1 MLKSLKD
8 ISWLVDE
15 PTYRADKA
23 LSYSTI
29 SKFKREGFE
38 HLDTLFDKVESPS
51 LLLGSL
57 VDCLTTDPPEEYER
71 RYLVAEFPPI
81 TDKVETIVKSLFN
94 SYSSTYDSLYKIPDN
109 LIIDST
115 NINGFQLNWKP
126 ETRAKVIKERAS
138 DYYNLLYLAKDKI
151 LISTELNDIA
161 HQMANALIESSQ
173 TALYFK
179 KNNPFDDC
187 ENLYQLKFKA
197 EIDGVPYRCMFDILR
212 VDYKNKT
219 IQPIDVKTSYK
230 PTYNFY
236 KSFIEW
242 NYAYQCR
249 LYAKIL
255 KLNIEKD
262 EYFKDFTVLPYKD
275 IVISKSNMI
284 PLVWDCDFTF
294 VEGTLYLGKNNQIKL
309 EAPWEVGKE
318 LWYYLSTGATV
329 PMGINIESSNNLRT
343 WIDKME

>member
-8 ISWLVDE
+8 ISWLVEE

-29 SKFKREGFE
+29 SRFKREGFE

-81 TDKVETIVKSLFN
+81 TDKIEVIVKSLFN

-126 ETRAKVIKERAS
+126 ETRAKVIKEKAS

-197 EIDGVPYRCMFDILR
+197 EIDGVPYRCMFD
-212 VDYKNKT
+212 
-219 IQPIDVKTSYK
+219 
-230 PTYNFY
+230 
-236 KSFIEW
+236 
-242 NYAYQCR
+242 
-249 LYAKIL
+249 
-255 KLNIEKD
+255 
-262 EYFKDFTVLPYKD
+262 
-275 IVISKSNMI
+275 
-284 PLVWDCDFTF
+284 
-294 VEGTLYLGKNNQIKL
+294 
-309 EAPWEVGKE
+309 
-318 LWYYLSTGATV
+318 
-329 PMGINIESSNNLRT
+329 
-343 WIDKME
+343 

>member
-8 ISWLVDE
+8 ISWLVTE
-15 PTYRADKA
+15 EVYRADKA

-29 SKFKREGFE
+29 SRFKREGFE

-57 VDCLTTDPPEEYER
+57 VDCLTTDPSEEYER

-81 TDKVETIVKSLFN
+81 TDKIEVIVKSLFN
-94 SYSSTYDSLYKIPDN
+94 NYSSTYDSLYKIPDN

-126 ETRAKVIKERAS
+126 ETRAKVIKEKAS

-161 HQMANALIESSQ
+161 HQMANALIESPQ
-173 TALYFK
+173 TELYFK

-249 LYAKIL
+249 LYARIL

-262 EYFKDFTVLPYKD
+262 EYFKDFKILPYKD

-294 VEGTLYLGKNNQIKL
+294 AEGTLYLGKNNQIKL

-318 LWYYLSTGATV
+318 LWHYLSTGATV
-329 PMGINIESSNNLRT
+329 PMGINIESSNDLRT
-343 WIDKME
+343 WINKIE

>member
-1 MLKSLKD
+1 M
-8 ISWLVDE
+8 
-15 PTYRADKA
+15 
-23 LSYSTI
+23 
-29 SKFKREGFE
+29 
-38 HLDTLFDKVESPS
+38 
-51 LLLGSL
+51 
-57 VDCLTTDPPEEYER
+57 
-71 RYLVAEFPPI
+71 
-81 TDKVETIVKSLFN
+81 
-94 SYSSTYDSLYKIPDN
+94 PDN

-126 ETRAKVIKERAS
+126 ETRAKVIREKAS

-151 LISTELNDIA
+151 LINTELNDLA
-161 HQMANALIESSQ
+161 HQMANALIESPQ
-173 TALYFK
+173 TELYFK

-249 LYAKIL
+249 LYARIL

-262 EYFKDFTVLPYKD
+262 EYFKDFTILPYKD

-294 VEGTLYLGKNNQIKL
+294 AEGILYLGKNNQIKL

-329 PMGINIESSNNLRT
+329 PMGINIESSNDLRT
-343 WIDKME
+343 WINKIE